1 MAIVSERLRRRIE
14 RDFGEPGSA
23 AAVIDM
29 VAAADESERVQAAV
43 VLWAGGDLAR
53 LRDARDLARLDWRDV
68 LVRAD
73 LADEDWR
80 LRLDAE
86 LGPTG

>member
-1 MAIVSERLRRRIE
+1 MAVVSERLRRRIE
-14 RDFGEPGSA
+14 RDFPEPGSA
-23 AAVIDM
+23 SAVIE
-29 VAAADESERVQAAV
+29 VVGEVSESERVQAAV
-43 VLWAGGDLAR
+43 VVGGHGDLVR
-53 LRDARDLARLDWRDV
+53 LRDAADLAEQDWRDV

-86 LGPTG
+86 LGPAG